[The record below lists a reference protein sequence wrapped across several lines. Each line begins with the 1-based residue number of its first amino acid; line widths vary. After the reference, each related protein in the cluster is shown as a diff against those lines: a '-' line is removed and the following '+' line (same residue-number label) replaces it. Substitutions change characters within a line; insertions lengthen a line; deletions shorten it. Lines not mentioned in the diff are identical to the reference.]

1 MAAKTTAQE
10 EFDNI
15 FATSTSRLDK
25 HPEDYESNE
34 ANEDELDEDAV
45 FRQRQIEETMGMPIL
60 DRVGKVTYKLPHQ
73 SFDSGRTT
81 GVKGVIADARHY
93 QQMKA
98 GGRRDIPPSADVSR
112 NDRPN
117 GPLLSRKQKS
127 RGQGESYINSDSEDD
142 DEEFLERWRETRR
155 KELLGVGNDIRNRRT
170 SPSMR
175 RYGKFDEVDAL
186 GYLDAIEK
194 VGRETIVVVFV
205 YDPEVRLFSLAMYLI
220 PCTLLTTLQCPVSQ
234 VIEDALAPLV
244 PEYPAVHF
252 VKVDYEAIE
261 FENAGVPA
269 ILAYHR
275 QGELFANLT
284 YIIDSIPDDTLFD
297 TKALKDVLVKNNI
310 L

>member
-1 MAAKTTAQE
+1 MAAKTAAQE

-15 FATSTSRLDK
+15 FAPSTSRPDK
-25 HPEDYESNE
+25 HPEDYESDE
-34 ANEDELDEDAV
+34 ANEDEPDEDTI
-45 FRQRQIEETMGMPIL
+45 FRHRQIEETMRMPVL

-98 GGRRDIPPSADVSR
+98 GGRRNKPPSTD
-112 NDRPN
+112 DRVN
-117 GPLLSRKQKS
+117 GPHLSHKQKKS
-127 RGQGESYINSDSEDD
+127 REQGQSYLEPGSDEDGE
-142 DEEFLERWRETRR
+142 DEEFLERWREARR

-186 GYLDAIEK
+186 GYLDSIEK

-205 YDPEVRLFSLAMYLI
+205 YDPDVRLSSFAMRSV
-220 PCTLLTTLQCPVSQ
+220 PCVILTTLQCPVSQ

-244 PEYPAVHF
+244 PEHPAVHF

-269 ILAYHR
+269 ILAYHK

-284 YIIDSIPDDTLFD
+284 YIIDSIPDDTLFN
-297 TKALKDVLVKNNI
+297 TKALKDVLVKNSI